1 MAAADLDKRARKG
14 CERLIHTKGT
24 MELSFAN
31 CFAILKLAL
40 VLLHLVIGEFACDH
54 RHFID
59 QPGIDAEYSSL
70 VLDISVHASDKF
82 HGIFLP
88 NIATCRA
95 G

>member
-1 MAAADLDKRARKG
+1 
-14 CERLIHTKGT
+14 

-40 VLLHLVIGEFACDH
+40 VLLHLAIGEFVCDH

-70 VLDISVHASDKF
+70 ILGISVHAIDKF
-82 HGIFLP
+82 HGFCF
-88 NIATCRA
+88 TQHCYMQGRMSRHS
-95 G
+95 